1 MPCVGSADDKGGMMT
16 TSQLLEVF
24 ATCDPCGNTETVT
37 VDLATWQSW
46 MNEGT
51 DVQNAFP
58 DMTPAEREVLIG
70 NKAGWHLCGV
80 CWSML
85 SDDNEEG

>member
-1 MPCVGSADDKGGMMT
+1 MYT
-16 TSQLLEVF
+16 QLNHRAASWSVDVF
-24 ATCDPCGNTETVT
+24 AMCNSCRNESYVS

-51 DVQNAFP
+51 NVQDAFP

-70 NKAGWHLCGV
+70 NKSGWHLCNV
-80 CWSML
+80 CWSDL
-85 SDDNEEG
+85 SDDNKEG